1 MSQNPSRI
9 NAPLNF
15 RTSDTLITTKVPHYP
30 TKVDTGTQIVPGWN
44 RPNAN
49 GLNSNIIS
57 SDYNGPNFKARPL
70 KHWRRQLRSYNG
82 SDPCIS
88 SLNVWSKTE
97 SHLESGYS
105 FLFISASS
113 DGTKAVGGGASNIIP
128 PIFPPDIAGL
138 WYTTDSGKTWNPSR
152 YSVSNLKINNGQ
164 FNVSMSSDGTYAV
177 AGNYFPLALL
187 FPYPKGIWYSSNGG
201 QTWTQSSI
209 NDHVYQYIC
218 ISGDG
223 ETSIAGSNNKAFPPG
238 GTDYGISYSGNNGQ
252 NWNASVLPSSSLKFE
267 NVSISYD
274 GTNAVI
280 IQTKNGS
287 SAEYKIWYSTN
298 NGVNWSVSTTPIL
311 TTTVINHISIS
322 KYGLRA
328 IAATTGQ
335 GLYYSADGGFSFT
348 QSNNTNGTFYY
359 TSLSDNGLK
368 AIACGSS
375 GIWYSSNGGQS
386 WTNGTGASSNIA
398 VISGDGKKAI
408 AGTTSTESG
417 LLYSINSGAYW
428 SQVST
433 NTVGSFS
440 VGQNINNMVI
450 NNNGTRAIAGGTGG
464 GPLSGGNGMW
474 YSICTA
480 DYYNYNKFTSNRT
493 VTISELERPGVTV
506 YHYNPACKCGDDGG
520 NTYIIANNKFGY
532 ETKGNQF
539 SEPQNDVKIQN
550 NGFNTVPT
558 LPYDATQQMIN
569 DPANPAY
576 EVLTG
581 VSNTNCINCSPQ
593 NNIIKRSIAFNSQA
607 YFADS
612 YAKQQSRCQT
622 YEQNIS
628 TNRVN
633 GIQYSNNNQP
643 LWPDNSPLG
652 SQVVAPVNYT
662 PPRLYSKPCLS
673 QTIYKPNNVAFAKQ
687 GAVPGSTRLK
697 KLVSDSVTLNG
708 NSFYSAAAAA
718 AANFGKYQGTNIP
731 GNYYV
736 KIKQVVDSCVGKVP
750 NPPNLIFVNNTLTSI
765 TVSWN
770 TPINN
775 SCPILFYTLT
785 FYPILSNTP
794 ISITVYPSNNS
805 NNTYTITGLSSNT
818 FYEILITATNGNGT
832 SDINNILNS
841 NTLFDSQIQIL
852 LSPSTYTYTYS
863 PSSINVTVTV
873 TSLNPNTPIVLSLIN
888 MQDLSGNVINNVAV
902 LTPTSTNNV
911 YNLALNNAG
920 SFNVYAQQAGSGIY
934 QNSTATSPTI
944 TINRFITEIEFTS
957 PPPPLTG
964 TYGSPYNLTNPLI
977 TWVLPNSAPPG
988 VTVTYSTSDPTVAT
1002 FTDQNYPLPPTFTVH
1017 KAGTFTINASTNLTQ
1032 NYESTSITTIYP
1044 ITISKGNITLSFQT
1058 PFTTPTNFGDLYTI
1072 PCINILNQANNPVTG
1087 LTITYSTNNP
1097 SIATFTNQN
1106 DPSTFK
1112 IYKSGIFIV
1121 SVQSNETDKYNQ
1133 SSILNSGS
1141 INVVNIPE
1149 VIIFNN
1155 PRTFPRSGTT
1165 SGEVGLIFAIPGGSW
1180 PTGFSDFSSV
1190 SITRA
1195 DISVTISIP
1204 SATAPIIIP
1213 SYSNCLSKYVVFGE
1227 SGTSG
1232 FSNSFT
1238 QLLNT
1243 NPYPASNIGY
1253 VYQPAVPVP
1262 TSPPLNSSFANGATS
1277 GVSLTFVFSGGGTN
1291 GSPSSYSL
1299 NVSTGTIGISQGLVY
1314 VQYPSITIDT
1324 SPGQSQ
1330 TGYMTLG
1337 WKGVWSTVSPNPNI
1351 QEIWGISA
1359 DSSSS
1364 TYPTYSPLIASGSPP
1379 NHTFYPTTNIGT
1391 TSPTYY
1397 YYLGIPKMIAPN
1409 Y

>member
-82 SDPCIS
+82 SDPCII
-88 SLNVWSKTE
+88 SLNVWSKSE
-97 SHLESGYS
+97 SILDPGNS
-105 FLFISASS
+105 FLFVSASS
-113 DGTKAVGGGASNIIP
+113 DGTKAVGGGGISLQLP
-128 PIFPPDIAGL
+128 PPVFAPNIAGL
-138 WYTTDSGKTWNPSR
+138 WYTTDSGKTWNPST
-152 YSVSNLKINNGQ
+152 YSLNSSPINTGI
-164 FNVSMSSDGTYAV
+164 FNVSMSGDGTYAV
-177 AGNYFPLALL
+177 AGCYFAVNTVTS
-187 FPYPKGIWYSSNGG
+187 FEGILYSSNGG
-201 QTWTQSSI
+201 QTWTQSNII
-209 NDHVYQYIC
+209 NHKYQYIC

-223 ETSIAGSNNKAFPPG
+223 KTAIAGSNDKLIT
-238 GTDYGISYSGNNGQ
+238 GTDYGISYS
-252 NWNASVLPSSSLKFE
+252 SSSGASWNTVPFSGLQAQLTFT

-274 GTNAVI
+274 GKNAVI
-280 IQTKNGS
+280 IQTKNDLPS
-287 SAEYKIWYSTN
+287 PTAEYKIWYSIN

-322 KYGLRA
+322 KYGLKA
-328 IAATTGQ
+328 IAATSGQ
-335 GLYYSADGGFSFT
+335 GLCYSANGGVNFV
-348 QSNNTNGTFYY
+348 QSNINSGNFYY
-359 TSLSDNGLK
+359 TSLSDDGLK
-368 AIACGSS
+368 AIACANT
-375 GIWYSSNGGQS
+375 GIWYSSNGGQT
-386 WTNGTGASSNIA
+386 WINGTTIISYIA

-408 AGTTSTESG
+408 AGISTSNSG
-417 LLYSINSGAYW
+417 LLYSNNGGAYW
-428 SQVST
+428 SKVST

-440 VGQNINNMVI
+440 TAQNINNMVI

-464 GPLSGGNGMW
+464 ANVSANGMW
-474 YSICTA
+474 YSICT

-506 YHYNPACKCGDDGG
+506 YHYNPACECGDDGG

-558 LPYDATQQMIN
+558 LPYDTTQQMIN

-633 GIQYSNNNQP
+633 GIQYSYNNQP
-643 LWPDNSPLG
+643 LWPNNSPLG

-911 YNLALNNAG
+911 YSLVLNNAG

-944 TINRFITEIEFTS
+944 TINRLITEIEFTN

-977 TWVLPNSAPPG
+977 TWVQPNSAPPG

-1002 FTDQNYPLPPTFTVH
+1002 FTDPSTFVIH

-1032 NYESTSITTIYP
+1032 NYESTSITTST
-1044 ITISKGNITLSFQT
+1044 ITINKGTITLTLVGFIT
-1058 PFTTPTNFGDLYTI
+1058 PFPFGNTYPVVSITVV
-1072 PCINILNQANNPVTG
+1072 NQNNDTVTG
-1087 LTITYSTNNP
+1087 LTINYSTTNSSFAIFTNSSVVTSFSILDIGTFDVNAIFNQTDQYNSSSTSLPIAVTNVPEITIYNNP
-1097 SIATFTNQN
+1097 Q
-1106 DPSTFK
+1106 
-1112 IYKSGIFIV
+1112 V
-1121 SVQSNETDKYNQ
+1121 
-1133 SSILNSGS
+1133 
-1141 INVVNIPE
+1141 
-1149 VIIFNN
+1149 
-1155 PRTFPRSGTT
+1155 FPRSGGTGGELGIIIGIP
-1165 SGEVGLIFAIPGGSW
+1165 SGTW
-1180 PTGFSDFSSV
+1180 PYGFSDFNSV
-1190 SITRA
+1190 DLYRNSYTITLSFSLYSDCLDKYLVVGETPPFGTNHPFIDA
-1195 DISVTISIP
+1195 LSTSV
-1204 SATAPIIIP
+1204 
-1213 SYSNCLSKYVVFGE
+1213 
-1227 SGTSG
+1227 
-1232 FSNSFT
+1232 
-1238 QLLNT
+1238 
-1243 NPYPASNIGY
+1243 ASNIAATYPNNSFATGPGGGIT
-1253 VYQPAVPVP
+1253 VTFTFNGGGSNSSP
-1262 TSPPLNSSFANGATS
+1262 TSYTFILSSGA
-1277 GVSLTFVFSGGGTN
+1277 
-1291 GSPSSYSL
+1291 
-1299 NVSTGTIGISQGLVY
+1299 IGISQGLVY
-1314 VQYPSITIDT
+1314 VQHPFIKTTTIQEPPS
-1324 SPGQSQ
+1324 GQSSNGNL
-1330 TGYMTLG
+1330 TVG
-1337 WKGVWSTVSPNPNI
+1337 WKGFSGNSSTNQSSI
-1351 QEIWGISA
+1351 QQAWGISA
-1359 DSSSS
+1359 NTSVTPS
-1364 TYPTYSPLIASGSPP
+1364 TPTYSPLIASGSPP
-1379 NHTFYPTTNIGT
+1379 NHTFYATTDTGT
-1391 TSPTYY
+1391 SSPTYY
-1397 YYLGIPKMIAPN
+1397 YYLGIPKIITPN

>member
-88 SLNVWSKTE
+88 SLNMWLKTQ
-97 SHLESGYS
+97 SNLDPGNS
-105 FLFISASS
+105 FLFVSASS
-113 DGTKAVGGGASNIIP
+113 DGTKAVGGGGVLSLK
-128 PIFPPDIAGL
+128 GL
-138 WYTTDSGKTWNPSR
+138 WYTTDSGKTWNQST
-152 YSVSNLKINNGQ
+152 YSSSGLKINTGIY
-164 FNVSMSSDGTYAV
+164 NVSMSSDGTYAV
-177 AGNYFPLALL
+177 AGCYI
-187 FPYPKGIWYSSNGG
+187 GISSLTDYEGILYSNNGG
-201 QTWTQSSI
+201 QTWTQVQPNHFHS
-209 NDHVYQYIC
+209 NLYQYIC

-223 ETSIAGSNNKAFPPG
+223 KTAIAGSNSKLNGDPV
-238 GTDYGISYSGNNGQ
+238 DYGISYSNDSGQ
-252 NWNASVLPSSSLKFE
+252 TWAASVLISSTLQFN
-267 NVSISYD
+267 NVCISYD
-274 GTNAVI
+274 GKNAIAIQVI
-280 IQTKNGS
+280 DGTSPQ
-287 SAEYKIWYSTN
+287 YVLYYSVN
-298 NGVNWSVSTTPIL
+298 SGVNWALSGTSPQISITNS
-311 TTTVINHISIS
+311 INHISIS
-322 KYGLRA
+322 KYGLKA
-328 IAATTGQ
+328 IAATSTQ
-335 GLYYSADGGFSFT
+335 GLYYSTDGGGSFT
-348 QSNNTNGTFYY
+348 QSNINIGEYYY

-368 AIACGSS
+368 AIACGDG
-375 GIWYSSNGGQS
+375 GIWYSSNGGQT
-386 WTNGTGASSNIA
+386 WTNGSPSSSYIA

-408 AGTTSTESG
+408 AGISTSNSG
-417 LLYSINSGAYW
+417 LLYSNNGGAYW
-428 SQVST
+428 KQVST
-433 NTVGSFS
+433 NTAGSFS
-440 VGQNINNMVI
+440 SAKYYNNMVI

-464 GPLSGGNGMW
+464 ANVSANGMW
-474 YSICTA
+474 YSICT

-506 YHYNPACKCGDDGG
+506 YHYNPVCECGDEGG
-520 NTYIIANNKFGY
+520 NSYIIANNKFGY

-539 SEPQNDVKIQN
+539 SEPQNDVQIQN
-550 NGFNTVPT
+550 NGFNTVP
-558 LPYDATQQMIN
+558 YDATEQMIK

-628 TNRVN
+628 TNRVD

-643 LWPDNSPLG
+643 LWPSNSPLG

-708 NSFYSAAAAA
+708 NSFYSAAAAT

-736 KIKQVVDSCVGKVP
+736 KIKQVVDSCIGTVP
-750 NPPNLIFVNNTLTSI
+750 NPPILIFVNNTLTSI

-785 FYPILSNTP
+785 FYPVLSNTP
-794 ISITVYPSNNS
+794 ISIIVYPSNN
-805 NNTYTITGLSSNT
+805 NNNIYTIAGLSSST
-818 FYEILITATNGNGT
+818 YYEISITATNGNGT
-832 SDINNILNS
+832 SDINNILSS

-911 YNLALNNAG
+911 YSLVLNNAG

-934 QNSTATSPTI
+934 ENSTATSPTI
-944 TINRFITEIEFTS
+944 TINRFITEIEFTDPN
-957 PPPPLTG
+957 PPSTG
-964 TYGSPYNLTNPLI
+964 TYGTPYTLTNPLI
-977 TWVLPNSAPPG
+977 TWVQPNSAPPG
-988 VTVTYSTSDPTVAT
+988 VTVTYSTSVPTVAT
-1002 FTDQNYPLPPTFTVH
+1002 FTVPTNPNSITINN
-1017 KAGTFTINASTNLTQ
+1017 AGTFTINASTNLTQ
-1032 NYESTSITTIYP
+1032 NYESTSITTSI
-1044 ITISKGNITLSFQT
+1044 ITINKGTITLSFQT
-1058 PFTTPTNFGDLYTI
+1058 QFTTPTQFGSPYTI
-1072 PCINILNQANNPVTG
+1072 PSIIATNQANNPVTG

-1106 DPSTFK
+1106 DPNTFK
-1112 IYKSGIFIV
+1112 ILNAGTFTVSAYSNQTDQYYQSLAIV
-1121 SVQSNETDKYNQ
+1121 ST
-1133 SSILNSGS
+1133 SIQV
-1141 INVVNIPE
+1141 INVPE

-1155 PRTFPRSGTT
+1155 PQTFPRSGGT

-1180 PTGFSDFSSV
+1180 PIGFTDFSSV

-1204 SATAPIIIP
+1204 SATATINIP

-1253 VYQPAVPVP
+1253 VYQPASPVP

-1299 NVSTGTIGISQGLVY
+1299 NVSTGGIGISQGLVY

-1337 WKGVWSTVSPNPNI
+1337 WKGVWSTASPNPNI

-1379 NHTFYPTTNIGT
+1379 NHTFYPET
-1391 TSPTYY
+1391 TSGTGTPPNEYP